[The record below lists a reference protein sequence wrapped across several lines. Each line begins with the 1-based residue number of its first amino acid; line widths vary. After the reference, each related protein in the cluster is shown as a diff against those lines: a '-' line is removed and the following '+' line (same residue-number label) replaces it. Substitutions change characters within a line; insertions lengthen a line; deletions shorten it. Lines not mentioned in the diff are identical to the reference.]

1 MSSQAVPVRHLKFN
15 TDWITRP
22 VFGIGLAALAIS
34 ALVAGRWYF
43 AAFVGVGVIGAAWE
57 WHRMVE
63 HRRFAREFWI
73 SASAIAISL
82 TVLTSMPQALAA
94 WLVLATGAA
103 LVFGSAR
110 LRGSLPIWH
119 AAGLLYIGVPALLLI
134 ALRATGV
141 HGAWIIAGFL
151 VVVWA
156 TDTGALIAGKLIGG
170 PKFWP
175 RLSPNKTWSGTL
187 GGVAVAVAVGV
198 VYVAFL
204 GGSMASAALY
214 ALAISAIAHAGDL
227 GESAIKRIFS
237 VKDSGSIIP
246 GHGGILDRIDSTLAV
261 SAVVGMCVLGAGLDP
276 MFGARP

>member
-22 VFGIGLAALAIS
+22 VFGIALAVLAIS

-43 AAFVGVGVIGAAWE
+43 AAFVGTGAIGAAWE

-63 HRRFAREFWI
+63 HRGLAREFWI
-73 SASAIAISL
+73 SASAIAIGL
-82 TVLTSMPQALAA
+82 AVLTSMPQGFSA
-94 WLVLATGAA
+94 WLVLAVGAI

-110 LRGSLPIWH
+110 LRGSLPVWH
-119 AAGLLYIGVPALLLI
+119 AVGALYIGVPALLLI
-134 ALRATGV
+134 ALRATGA

-151 VVVWA
+151 VVVWS

-175 RLSPNKTWSGTL
+175 KLSPNKTWSGTL
-187 GGVAVAVAVGV
+187 GGVAVAVAVGA

-204 GGSMASAALY
+204 GGSMTLAALY
-214 ALAISAIAHAGDL
+214 ALTISVIAHAGDL
-227 GESAIKRIFS
+227 GESAIKRAFS